1 MDDARSQQLN
11 AEVLHPIEVLAQAYA
26 QVAPAHTHD

>member
-1 MDDARSQQLN
+1 VKRHQLN
-11 AEVLHPIEVLAQAYA
+11 VEVLHPIEVLAQAYA